1 MKLGTHNSATGGK
14 LLWWLRPLAWLINPT
29 SKCQDRTIAQQLHD
43 GVKVFNIQVAYIGG
57 RWRFSHG
64 LALYEEDV
72 WETLALMKA
81 CATEEEPI
89 YFQLYLDRC
98 FWCKQDEIALIELV
112 SIIRAEL
119 LEDGIFMMFDP
130 WIEGAHEYLKMG
142 NVLDKISLEEHYWTT
157 AWSKDKSWI
166 DKIPLPKR
174 HAKKYNKKYK
184 SECKG
189 EYLMLDC
196 YELG

>member
-1 MKLGTHNSATGGK
+1 MTLGTHNSATGGQ

-72 WETLALMKA
+72 WENLALMKA

-98 FWCKQDEIALIELV
+98 FWCKQDVGAFNELIDEIKEFLV
-112 SIIRAEL
+112 SPHFLMLYA
-119 LEDGIFMMFDP
+119 
-130 WIEGAHEYLKMG
+130 WVEGSDRYFERSD
-142 NVLDKISLEEHYWTT
+142 VSLDMSEHYWTT
-157 AWSKDKSWI
+157 AWAKRYGKRWLDYL
-166 DKIPLPKR
+166 PLPKW

-184 SECKG
+184 SECKK
-189 EYLMLDC
+189 EYLMLDF
-196 YELG
+196 YDHE